1 MIKVGS
7 LVKMKWGYSPVG
19 VVTKVSD
26 HPVYGHILDVDSPQ
40 MAAIVWTDIGKTN
53 ERMTD
58 LKELIN
64 ESR

>member
-7 LVKMKWGYSPVG
+7 LVKMNRGYSPVG

-26 HPVYGHILDVDSPQ
+26 HPVYGHIVDVDTPQ
-40 MAAIVWTDIGKTN
+40 MATIVWTDIGKSN
-53 ERMTD
+53 ERLKD
-58 LKELIN
+58 LEVLN

>member
-19 VVTKVSD
+19 VVTKVTP
-26 HPVYGHILDVDSPQ
+26 HPVYGHIVDVDLPQ

-53 ERMTD
+53 EKTTD
-58 LKELIN
+58 LKVLD